1 MTFPSRHACL
11 LFLLLGT
18 GGALHALPPGVDPA
32 LFPDAAARPPAE
44 IELAGLSVLYPGR
57 VLRDA
62 PFTPDVGN
70 EGRAP
75 QVWEL
80 GRGDQPHWVTLVRV
94 YDLGAVG
101 PKLGEWLTRTNVI
114 LDLRYVSGN
123 ATDAET
129 FAGILAKAGL
139 ASVPMQAAG
148 TLTAP
153 AELPHGTVAEA
164 HPLTAPP
171 VLVLTNGKTAGPL
184 EAWLAAFQAKE
195 SLLAVGTPTAGQPG
209 VYKTAEAAS
218 PYYVLAGELQP
229 GARSIAGTGLQP
241 RFPVDVM
248 PEQNFRAYMD
258 VEHGTEPA
266 TLLRHDT
273 LTTQAQIAAPASATG
288 TGAAPVLPKDDSG
301 DPVLQRAVDIVA
313 ALQLLGRMPASPP
326 APAGTA
332 TVPAP
337 SPSARS
343 AVSPKP

>member
-1 MTFPSRHACL
+1 
-11 LFLLLGT
+11 
-18 GGALHALPPGVDPA
+18 VDPA
-32 LFPDAAARPPAE
+32 LFPDAAARPPSE

-57 VLRDA
+57 VLREA
-62 PFTPDVGN
+62 PLTGDVGN

-80 GRGDQPHWVTLVRV
+80 GRGDQPHWVTLVRI
-94 YDLGAVG
+94 YDLGTAG
-101 PKLGEWLTRTNVI
+101 PKLGELLTRANVI

-123 ATDAET
+123 ATDAES
-129 FAGILAKAGL
+129 FAGILSKAGL

-148 TLTAP
+148 ALTAP
-153 AELPHGTVAEA
+153 ADLPHGTVAEA

-171 VLVLTNGKTAGPL
+171 ILVLTNGKTAGPI

-209 VYKTAEAAS
+209 VYKAADATS

-241 RFPVDVM
+241 RFPVEVM
-248 PEQNFRAYMD
+248 PEQNFRAYTD

-266 TLLRHDT
+266 TLLRRDT
-273 LTTQAQIAAPASATG
+273 LTTQAQIAPPG
-288 TGAAPVLPKDDSG
+288 NAAPTANVANSQSAKEESG

-313 ALQLLGRMPASPP
+313 ALQLLGRMPASAPATAGAATEP
-326 APAGTA
+326 APR
-332 TVPAP
+332 PSAP
-337 SPSARS
+337 SASGTKS
-343 AVSPKP
+343 